1 MWLQVIEVPK
11 NKFFQHHRSDIPAT
25 RGRHEIVLVIFPVEK
40 HDEID
45 WLAFDFS
52 ALHHTTGSKQSA
64 AGQAGTQCNILN
76 VTTANTTMTSNE
88 QLMSLKSTLLRKLL
102 QSVLTVSERVTT
114 RSKIVDMIGFVR
126 EKFVQNMARIVKY
139 TDFARCVVSLL
150 GTPVQRWTINWSTDF
165 DFDKSTKSYSS
176 ADRES

>member
-25 RGRHEIVLVIFPVEK
+25 RGRQEIVLVIFPVEK

-64 AGQAGTQCNILN
+64 AGEAGTQCNILT

-88 QLMSLKSTLLRKLL
+88 Q
-102 QSVLTVSERVTT
+102 
-114 RSKIVDMIGFVR
+114 
-126 EKFVQNMARIVKY
+126 
-139 TDFARCVVSLL
+139 
-150 GTPVQRWTINWSTDF
+150 W
-165 DFDKSTKSYSS
+165 
-176 ADRES
+176 